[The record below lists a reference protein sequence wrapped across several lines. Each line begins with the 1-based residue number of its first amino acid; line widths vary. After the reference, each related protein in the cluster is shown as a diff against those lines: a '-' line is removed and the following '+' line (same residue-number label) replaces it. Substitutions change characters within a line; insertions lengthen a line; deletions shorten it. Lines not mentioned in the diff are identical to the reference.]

1 MRTRITRAVAIA
13 ALSTLALTGCAFSPF
28 GDVFAEETAAP
39 AAPAVPVAPAQPDA
53 QPEPDMT
60 SAPVIALD
68 LADVVRQTNEL
79 VAPVIDECVTEV
91 SEVAPR
97 VVTSDP
103 RVTCSGQIGPLTA
116 DLSGS
121 MIGREVVVDSSTV
134 GAFPGL
140 QLFADRSLYSGM
152 TAGVPASVPLTSN
165 ASWVVEQAATGTA
178 PSGASSAFVVTAEI
192 DAEISLV
199 ADASV
204 DANGAVTAVVVS
216 GSTSVSSVPK
226 AVL

>member
-1 MRTRITRAVAIA
+1 MKKITVTAGVA
-13 ALSTLALTGCAFSPF
+13 ALAALALSGCVASPF
-28 GDVFAEETAAP
+28 SSVFEDEPSAPTATAP
-39 AAPAVPVAPAQPDA
+39 AAAPS
-53 QPEPDMT
+53 ELKT
-60 SAPVIALD
+60 TTEEVHSLD
-68 LADVVRQTNEL
+68 LADIARQTNEL
-79 VAPVIDECVTEV
+79 VAPVIEECVTVV

-97 VVTSDP
+97 VATSDP

-116 DLSGS
+116 DLTGG
-121 MIGREVVVDSSTV
+121 MIGREVAVDSNTV

-140 QLFADRSLYSGM
+140 QLFSDRSLYAGM

-165 ASWVVEQAATGTA
+165 ASWAVEQAATGTA

-192 DAEISLV
+192 DAEIWLV
-199 ADASV
+199 ADAAV